1 MNNSIKARLAA
12 LQAIAAQK
20 QNGVAMIMSLLPDGT
35 WAACRG
41 SGAVTKVFD
50 TEQAARAYLTDCDT
64 VIVIDL

>member
-1 MNNSIKARLAA
+1 MNNSIKARIAS

-20 QNGVAMIMSLLPDGT
+20 KNGVAIMSLLPDCT

>member
-1 MNNSIKARLAA
+1 MNNSIKARIAS

-20 QNGVAMIMSLLPDGT
+20 KNGVAIMSPLPDGT

-41 SGAVTKVFD
+41 SGTATKVFD
-50 TEQAARAYLTDCDT
+50 TEQAARAYLAGCDT

>member
-1 MNNSIKARLAA
+1 MNSSIKSRIIA
-12 LQAIAAQK
+12 LQTVAAQK
-20 QNGVAMIMSLLPDGT
+20 KNSVAIMSLLPDGT

>member
-1 MNNSIKARLAA
+1 MNNSIKARIAS

-20 QNGVAMIMSLLPDGT
+20 KNGVAIMSLLPDGT

-41 SGAVTKVFD
+41 SGVVTKVFD

>member
-20 QNGVAMIMSLLPDGT
+20 QNGGVAIMSLLPDGT
-35 WAACRG
+35 WAACKG
-41 SGAVTKVFD
+41 SGAATKVLD
-50 TEQAARAYLTDCDT
+50 TDQAASAYLADCDT

>member
-12 LQAIAAQK
+12 LQAMVAQK
-20 QNGVAMIMSLLPDGT
+20 QNGVAIMSLLPDGT

-41 SGAVTKVFD
+41 SGTATKVFD
-50 TEQAARAYLTDCDT
+50 TEQAARAYLAGCDT